1 MQRYSKCGSR
11 PFVAQSHTFCMERL
25 TSHFQALSY
34 SALREGEREEE
45 DEYEERGRERLRRAL
60 QNFSIDFGLSVK
72 RNSQDL
78 LLGKYS
84 EV

>member
-1 MQRYSKCGSR
+1 MK
-11 PFVAQSHTFCMERL
+11 
-25 TSHFQALSY
+25 
-34 SALREGEREEE
+34 REGEREEE